1 MFESRIRD
9 RFRETFD
16 RGAIIVNMNRNRAK
30 LLGIGTLSVRACSI
44 CTFAS
49 IMDVL
54 GVGYVIFETIS
65 FEHCVHN
72 GDDARKDGG
81 SDRGVEKK
89 RRRK

>member
-1 MFESRIRD
+1 
-9 RFRETFD
+9 
-16 RGAIIVNMNRNRAK
+16 MNRNRAK

-49 IMDVL
+49 IMDAL

-65 FEHCVHN
+65 FEHFVHN
-72 GDDARKDGG
+72 GDDARKNG

-89 RRRK
+89 KKKKIKTREETGKKLDE